1 VIRIGRMM
9 KAGAALALLLFM
21 AASASA
27 GWVQLYE
34 HNFEQ
39 DVQGEGYAM
48 VYQNVNTP
56 TLELQ
61 NYMHG
66 SGTMDAATLI
76 SSNESKIKYYPQDL
90 NTQVYLPAEYAYSQ
104 NISFLEQNEMVYA
117 PVAMAYGTG
126 YYEKNPI
133 VYNSKLKEKT
143 WGKNYQCEVRTSM
156 HHQIEYASAFV
167 KDIGVDLECKQEVPI
182 YYEPDHKRYSSS
194 PENGV
199 GIARMR
205 IEEEVTEGTVHIGE
219 LVGGS
224 LTDPASKVAMIEIDE
239 NYVGTF
245 KIQKNMEF
253 CATKYAKKVRPDWLS
268 CCIGGYES
276 IEGDD
281 KMWGE
286 EEIFDCTCRDVAWG
300 DSWSDKS
307 REQL

>member
-1 VIRIGRMM
+1 VIRVGRTMN
-9 KAGAALALLLFM
+9 AGAALVLLIFM

-39 DVQGEGYAM
+39 DVEGEGYTM

-143 WGKNYQCEVRTSM
+143 WGKNYQGEVRTSM
-156 HHQIEYASAFV
+156 HHQIEYAAAFK
-167 KDIGVDLECKQEVPI
+167 KDVGVDLQCKEPVPTTTS
-182 YYEPDHKRYSSS
+182 KYSSS
-194 PENGV
+194 HENGV
-199 GIARMR
+199 GLARMR

-219 LVGGS
+219 LVAGS
-224 LTDPASKVAMIEIDE
+224 EDYAWKDPKIEIEED
-239 NYVGTF
+239 YVGTF
-245 KIQKNMEF
+245 KITKNMEY

-268 CCIGGYES
+268 CCVGGYGEM
-276 IEGDD
+276 EDYD
-281 KMWGE
+281 RVWGE

-300 DSWSDKS
+300 DSWPDKS
-307 REQL
+307 KAQY